1 MVIMVLAVSTSSYA
15 GGDCVSDCKEALDAA
30 DVLIADLKDEVNT
43 YKQLTEKQYI
53 ALVNTQMALND
64 KSHELESLFRNPYFM
79 ATVGVII
86 GGGLVLY
93 LTK

>member
-1 MVIMVLAVSTSSYA
+1 MSSTSFA
-15 GGDCVSDCKEALDAA
+15 DCKSDCTEALNAA
-30 DVLIADLKDEVNT
+30 DKVIADLKDEVKV
-43 YKQLTEKQYI
+43 YKQLTEKQYV
-53 ALVNTQMALND
+53 ALVDTQMALND